1 MTDSDRYWTFITATQ
16 YAGSFFTALAEAGL
30 KADPI
35 SRERLLLAFPEVYAT
50 YGPASRLHRKLREGV
65 EA

>member
-30 KADPI
+30 KAVPI

>member
-1 MTDSDRYWTFITATQ
+1 MTDSDRYWTFITAAQ
-16 YAGSFFTALAEAGL
+16 YAGNSFTALAEAAL

-35 SRERLLLAFPEVYAT
+35 NRERLLLAFPEIYAT
-50 YGPASRLHRKLREGV
+50 YGPSSRLHRKLREGV

>member
-1 MTDSDRYWTFITATQ
+1 MTDSDRYWTFITATH
-16 YAGSFFTALAEAGL
+16 YGGSFFQALSEAGL

-35 SRERLLLAFPEVYAT
+35 NRERLLNAWPELYAT
-50 YGPASRLHRKLREGV
+50 YGPSSRLHRKLREGV

>member
-1 MTDSDRYWTFITATQ
+1 MTDSDRYWTFITAAQ
-16 YAGSFFTALAEAGL
+16 YAGSLFTALAEAGL

-35 SRERLLLAFPEVYAT
+35 NRERLLLAFPEIYAT
-50 YGPASRLHRKLREGV
+50 YGPSSRLHRKLREGV

>member
-1 MTDSDRYWTFITATQ
+1 MTDSDRYWTFITAAQ
-16 YAGSFFTALAEAGL
+16 YAGSFFKALAEAGL

-35 SRERLLLAFPEVYAT
+35 NRERLLLAFPEVYAT
-50 YGPASRLHRKLREGV
+50 YGPASRLHRRLREGV

>member
-1 MTDSDRYWTFITATQ
+1 MTDSDRYWTFITAMQ

-35 SRERLLLAFPEVYAT
+35 NRERLLLAFPEIYAT
-50 YGPASRLHRKLREGV
+50 YGPSSRLHRKLREGV

>member
-1 MTDSDRYWTFITATQ
+1 MTDSDRYWTFITAAQ
-16 YAGSFFTALAEAGL
+16 FAGSFFTALAEAGL

-35 SRERLLLAFPEVYAT
+35 NRERLLNAWPELYAT
-50 YGPASRLHRKLREGV
+50 YGPASRLHRRLRQGI

>member
-1 MTDSDRYWTFITATQ
+1 MTDIDRYWAFITASE
-16 YAGSFFTALAEAGL
+16 YGGSFFKALAEAGL

-35 SRERLLLAFPEVYAT
+35 NRERLVLAFPELYAT
-50 YGPASRLHRKLREGV
+50 YGPSSRLHRQLREGV

>member
-1 MTDSDRYWTFITATQ
+1 MTDSDRYWTFITAQQ

-35 SRERLLLAFPEVYAT
+35 NRERLLLAFPEVYAT
-50 YGPASRLHRKLREGV
+50 YGPSSRLHRRLREGV

>member
-1 MTDSDRYWTFITATQ
+1 MTDSDRYWTFITCSQ
-16 YAGSFFTALAEAGL
+16 YGGSFFKVLSEAGL

-35 SRERLLLAFPEVYAT
+35 NRERLLLAFPEIYAT
-50 YGPASRLHRKLREGV
+50 YGPASRFHRKLREGV